1 MKNSWLI
8 ILTLVFVSCESVIDL
23 PIEEPGSQY
32 VVNSILNPDSVVR
45 VYISKS
51 VSLTDSAYF
60 PDVND
65 ATVILYENNT
75 TIDTL
80 KHHPGGEY
88 RSLYKPKP
96 LMQYSAKVFTS
107 DNVTLQALDSVPSLP
122 EINSPALVRNDS
134 GIILLNMLL
143 EDSPVSGNIYL
154 FRVFEKRKNGK
165 LYKVEFSIKNFERML
180 SMIDTS
186 IVFTDSEFN
195 GTRKKME
202 IYFSAPYAQQIIV
215 RVSIIS
221 KAYYLYLL
229 TWTQNHLANQI
240 SEYERVP
247 NYCNIQHGLGIWC
260 AESQKEF
267 TISLMK

>member
-65 ATVILYENNT
+65 AKVLLYENNIV
-75 TIDTL
+75 IDTL
-80 KHHPGGEY
+80 EHQSGGEY
-88 RSLYKPKP
+88 RSMYKPKP
-96 LMQYSAKVFTS
+96 LMNYSAEVITA
-107 DNVTLQALDSVPSLP
+107 DNVVLRALDSVPAMP
-122 EINSPALVRNDS
+122 VIETPTLVRNDS
-134 GIILLNMLL
+134 GVILLNMFM
-143 EDSPVSGNIYL
+143 EDIPVSGNIYL
-154 FRVFEKRKNGK
+154 FRVFEKRKDNK

-229 TWTQNHLANQI
+229 TWTQNHLANGI
-240 SEYERVP
+240 SDYERVP
-247 NYCNIQHGLGIWC
+247 NYCNIQHGLG
-260 AESQKEF
+260 
-267 TISLMK
+267 

>member
-1 MKNSWLI
+1 MRNSWLI

-23 PIEEPGSQY
+23 PIEEPESQY
-32 VVNSILNPDSVVR
+32 VVNSILNPDSVVK

-51 VSLTDSAYF
+51 VSLTDSALF
-60 PDVND
+60 PGVND
-65 ATVILYENNT
+65 AKVVLYENNT
-75 TIDTL
+75 VIDTL
-80 KHHPGGEY
+80 KQYPGAEY
-88 RSLYKPKP
+88 RSMYKPNP
-96 LMQYSAKVFTS
+96 LMKYSAEVFTS
-107 DNVTLQALDSVPSLP
+107 DNAVIRALDSVPAMP
-122 EINSPALVRNDS
+122 VIEAPTLVRNDS
-134 GIILLNMLL
+134 GVILLNMFL
-143 EDSPVSGNIYL
+143 EDNPDSGNIYL
-154 FRVFEKRKNGK
+154 FRVFEKRKDEK

-186 IVFTDSEFN
+186 IVFTDSDFN
-195 GTRKKME
+195 GTRKKLEM
-202 IYFSAPYAQQIIV
+202 YFSATQAQQIIV
-215 RVSIIS
+215 RASIIS

-229 TWTQNHLANQI
+229 TWTQNHLANEI